1 MCDQTTN
8 DSRLCNFLFFYN
20 TLLLVFV
27 FHGTNNGSNLLYDSD
42 LETTE
47 KHIFVNMKLWER
59 C

>member
-47 KHIFVNMKLWER
+47 KHIFVNMQL
-59 C
+59 